1 MNSNRGSV
9 QCEFDFVREADQT
22 LPEELL
28 RPELTDSAAVDQ
40 PALDV
45 LSSEAL
51 MEQVVDSANLDRAW
65 RQVKRNRG
73 APGPDGMTIKQF
85 EPWAREYWPTVRQQL
100 LDGTYRP
107 GPVRRRPTLRVGA
120 RISKEG
126 GGERDLG
133 IPNVIDRLIQ
143 QAICQVLT
151 PIFDPDFS
159 ESSFGF
165 RPNRSAHG
173 AIKQAQR
180 IIRQGYDHVVNVDL
194 SKFFDRVQHDVL
206 MSRVGRKVRDRLL
219 LRLIGRYLRAG
230 VMVEGVLQSTLEGSP
245 QGGPL
250 SPLLS
255 NILLD
260 DLDKELE
267 RRGLRFV
274 RYADDFVIFVRSVRS
289 AERVFTSVQCYLT
302 QHLKLVI
309 NQQKSSVRP
318 ARGCEYLGFAFFGS
332 RVTIK
337 VAPKKLKA
345 FKHRIKQLTGRSRGI
360 SMKRRLTDLNRYLRG
375 WIGYFG
381 LARQFDDFV
390 DLDGWIRRRVRM
402 CYWKQWRYPRTKVRK
417 LVKLGVSL
425 DMAIKHAIS
434 RKKYWRMSRTPAM
447 RGCDAEQVAGATR
460 TSFVKARLGSTCSSS
475 WNRRMRTRLYGGV
488 GAGVGNGPGYLI
500 TPGMAHNL
508 WGVSPLY

>member
-1 MNSNRGSV
+1 MNSDRGAV
-9 QCEFDFVREADQT
+9 QRELDFVREDDQS
-22 LPEELL
+22 LSEELL
-28 RPELTDSAAVDQ
+28 RPELTDSASVDQ
-40 PALDV
+40 PALSVFSTD
-45 LSSEAL
+45 AL
-51 MEQVVDSANLDRAW
+51 MEQVVDAANLDRAW

-85 EPWAREYWPTVRQQL
+85 EPWARENWPPVRQQL

-107 GPVRRRPTLRVGA
+107 GPVRRKTIP
-120 RISKEG
+120 KEG
-126 GGERDLG
+126 GGERFLG

-165 RPNRSAHG
+165 RPGRSAHG
-173 AIKQAQR
+173 ATKQVQQ
-180 IIRQGYDHVVNVDL
+180 IIQQGYTHCVDVDL

-206 MSRVGRKVRDRLL
+206 MSCVSRKVHDRRL
-219 LRLIGRYLRAG
+219 LRLIGCYLRAG
-230 VMVEGVLQSTLEGSP
+230 VMVEGVMQPTPEGSP

-260 DLDKELE
+260 NLDKELE

-274 RYADDFVIFVRSVRS
+274 RYADDFQIFVRSERS
-289 AERVFTSVQCYLT
+289 AQRVFVSVKRFLT
-302 QHLKLVI
+302 QRLKLVV
-309 NQQKSSVRP
+309 NEQKSSVR
-318 ARGCEYLGFAFFGS
+318 AAQGCEYLGFTFVGK

-345 FKHRIKQLTGRSRGI
+345 FKRRVKQLTGRSRGI
-360 SMKRRLTDLNRYLRG
+360 SMRRRLTDLSRYLRG
-375 WIGYFG
+375 WISYFG
-381 LARQFDDFV
+381 LARQFDQFV
-390 DLDGWIRRRVRM
+390 ELDGWIRRRVRM
-402 CYWKQWRYPRTKVRK
+402 CYWKQWRHPRTKVRK

-434 RKKYWRMSRTPAM
+434 RKAYWRMSRTPAM
-447 RGCDAEQVAGATR
+447 RYAMPNKWLEQQGLLSLKQRWVALA
-460 TSFVKARLGSTCSSS
+460 
-475 WNRRMRTRLYGGV
+475 
-488 GAGVGNGPGYLI
+488 
-500 TPGMAHNL
+500 
-508 WGVSPLY
+508 PLRGTA